1 MTILMNV
8 TWSLEPGMVRG
19 AAAAA
24 LVEGGDYKSS
34 GRHWF

>member
-8 TWSLEPGMVRG
+8 TWSLEPGMARG
-19 AAAAA
+19 AAAA